1 MGSTGTGAGD
11 RNYLRLSGEEEGL
24 RGRVSSLLELYPPER
39 RRGTGQIDTG
49 GQLGII
55 SA

>member
-24 RGRVSSLLELYPPER
+24 RGRVSSFLELSPPER
-39 RRGTGQIDTG
+39 RRGGLARPRQ
-49 GQLGII
+49 QLPGII